1 MYEIKYSPGA
11 LKDLENLPKIIAQK
25 IFNTLHE
32 FKEIDSKTKNN
43 LFFEPLEGFPKEKL
57 FKTRIGS
64 YRAVFKIFH
73 DEKIVYIIL
82 IDNRRV
88 IYRRLKKMLK

>member
-1 MYEIKYSPGA
+1 MFEIKYSSGS
-11 LKDLENLPKIIAQK
+11 LKDLENLPKIIAKK
-25 IFNTLHE
+25 IFNALHE
-32 FKEIDSKTKNN
+32 FREIDSKTQKN

-64 YRAVFKIFH
+64 YRAIFKIFY
-73 DEKIVYIIL
+73 DERIVYIIL

>member
-1 MYEIKYSPGA
+1 MYEIKYSPGS
-11 LKDLENLPKIIAQK
+11 LKDLESLPKTIAQK

-32 FKEIDSKTKNN
+32 FRDIDSKSNNN

-64 YRAVFKIFH
+64 YRAIFKIFH
-73 DEKIVYIIL
+73 DEKIVYFIL
-82 IDNRRV
+82 IDNRSV
-88 IYRRLKKMLK
+88 IYKRLKKMLK